1 MKLRFNREEMA
12 DALRSICA
20 VAAARTPKP
29 ILRCVHLQAKSD
41 VLLLSATDLEVSVR
55 CAVTQIEVD
64 QPGEAVVVADTL
76 SRIVSECNDELL
88 SLELAESQIHLRG
101 EGSHFQVVTMDA
113 KEFPAVPA
121 MVDTPDIAIP
131 GQVLKRMIE
140 WTLFAAAKESTRYA
154 INGVLWELNGKEL
167 ILAAT
172 DGRRLSLSRGEL
184 ETNDSDTSFQIIVPS
199 KAMNLLARLPGDGNQ
214 PIGAK
219 MSGSQLML
227 SVGSAT
233 IGTALVEGHFPK
245 YEDVIPKD
253 CDRTMELKTDEFL
266 GALRRAALLTNEESK
281 GVKLS
286 LSDGNLTL
294 SSRAPE
300 QGEATVSISVKYKGE
315 SLDIG
320 FNPVFLTDVLRVTD
334 AENLTMSFKDSNRPG
349 LIKQGEA
356 FTYVVMPV
364 NLTSA

>member
-12 DALRSICA
+12 EALHSICA
-20 VAAARTPKP
+20 IAASRTPKP
-29 ILRCVHLQAKSD
+29 ILRCVHIHAKSD

-55 CAVTQIEVD
+55 CAVTQVEVD
-64 QPGEAVVVADTL
+64 ETGEAVVIADTF

-88 SLELAESQIHLRG
+88 SVELSDSQLHLRG
-101 EGSHFQVVTMDA
+101 TGSHFQVVTMDTT
-113 KEFPAVPA
+113 EFPAVPA
-121 MVDTPDIAIP
+121 MTESPDIAIP
-131 GQVLKRMIE
+131 SHILKRMIE

-154 INGVLWELNGKEL
+154 INGVLWELNDKQL

-184 ETNDSDTSFQIIVPS
+184 ETNGDNTSFNMIVPS
-199 KAMNLLARLPGDGNQ
+199 KAMNLLMRLPTEDDQAVGVKMASNQ
-214 PIGAK
+214 LLI
-219 MSGSQLML
+219 
-227 SVGSAT
+227 SVGRAT
-233 IGTALVEGHFPK
+233 ISTSLVEGHFPK

-253 CDRTMELKTDEFL
+253 CDRVMELNTSEFL

-281 GVKLS
+281 GVRLS
-286 LSDGNLTL
+286 LSDDNLTL

-300 QGEATVSISVKYKGE
+300 QGEATVSLSVKYKGE
-315 SLDIG
+315 PLEIG
-320 FNPVFLTDVLRVTD
+320 FNPVFLTDVLRVAD
-334 AENLTMSFKDSNRPG
+334 AESLTMAFKDSNRPG

-364 NLTSA
+364 TLTSA